1 MEIDLDEL
9 LALAAKAT
17 PGPWWM
23 DSHGVA
29 MVNTETLDLVFSTG
43 DSMGPVV
50 RHEDTG
56 NLSRWRN
63 DNDAT
68 FIAIANPSVVAEL
81 VHRLK
86 AAEAE
91 ARKYKLAGLGMAVS
105 LGEHVCVPE
114 GWKLVP
120 VVPTVEMLDNVDCE
134 VGGSC
139 YSCSPWKASR
149 TDSLN
154 VWNEMIAAAP
164 DLELRGS

>member
-29 MVNTETLDLVFSTG
+29 MVNTETLDLVFSTS

-68 FIAIANPSVVAEL
+68 FIASANPVVVAEL
-81 VHRLK
+81 VRRLK
-86 AAEAE
+86 AAEQDA
-91 ARKYKLAGLGMAVS
+91 ARYQFLRERLEGASFGDDDDEDASITFAVPITTVMSASCDSTVDSAMAAARS
-105 LGEHVCVPE
+105 
-114 GWKLVP
+114 
-120 VVPTVEMLDNVDCE
+120 
-134 VGGSC
+134 GGS
-139 YSCSPWKASR
+139 A
-149 TDSLN
+149 
-154 VWNEMIAAAP
+154 
-164 DLELRGS
+164 

>member
-1 MEIDLDEL
+1 MEIDLDAL
-9 LALAAKAT
+9 LALAEKM
-17 PGPWWM
+17 PKGPWKVQ
-23 DSHGVA
+23 HPHAGPRCCEVA
-29 MVNTETLDLVFSTG
+29 DRTGLEQVADRVTEERAQYIAAVNPAV
-43 DSMGPVV
+43 
-50 RHEDTG
+50 
-56 NLSRWRN
+56 
-63 DNDAT
+63 
-68 FIAIANPSVVAEL
+68 IAEL
-81 VHRLK
+81 VRRLK
-86 AAEAE
+86 ASEAE